1 MTEDLI
7 TGAEHWRRIR
17 RLLNEHRLELAAIA
31 AGLYPG
37 LPRVAG
43 TDLLCWPGW
52 LPATPLDLA
61 DLRLGWVSAPPP
73 PAADGAGEAAAHVL
87 PRSAAGRAYPT
98 YAAAIEALDRPALFE
113 NRVCYRLLDA
123 ELGGAD
129 RARPDRVLLDEAR
142 PDRAVLDEAR
152 LDVARPDRARLDRAV
167 VDRARPD
174 QDRPGPASPPRLRFG
189 LARYFDALNLGHAVA
204 HELTGAWA
212 SSGAPPDRADLDWAA
227 LPLRASV
234 GDPCALPRRS
244 ALTAV
249 TTLTLRRAPGGAA
262 SFLLHWRDPAR
273 VNHAGGLYQ
282 VMPAGIFQPVSAAP
296 AARRHDLSLWRCMT
310 REFSEELLGGSEE
323 YPTRGGRL
331 DYGQWPFHRE
341 LAAAREA
348 GTLRV
353 SCLGLGV
360 NPLTLATDILTVA
373 VFEAGVFDR
382 MFRGLVTENAEGR
395 VVTQDGSAAIPFTQA
410 TVDRFTGGAEPLQTA
425 GAALLRLAWQHRG
438 VLGISG

>member
-1 MTEDLI
+1 M
-7 TGAEHWRRIR
+7 
-17 RLLNEHRLELAAIA
+17 
-31 AGLYPG
+31 
-37 LPRVAG
+37 
-43 TDLLCWPGW
+43 
-52 LPATPLDLA
+52 
-61 DLRLGWVSAPPP
+61 
-73 PAADGAGEAAAHVL
+73 L
-87 PRSAAGRAYPT
+87 PRSAAGPAYPT

-129 RARPDRVLLDEAR
+129 Q
-142 PDRAVLDEAR
+142 
-152 LDVARPDRARLDRAV
+152 
-167 VDRARPD
+167 ARPD
-174 QDRPGPASPPRLRFG
+174 QSRPDQSRPGPASPPRLRFG
-189 LARYFDALNLGHAVA
+189 LARYFDAVNLGHAVA
-204 HELTGAWA
+204 HELTAAWA
-212 SSGAPPDRADLDWAA
+212 ASGTPPDRADLDGAA

-360 NPLTLATDILTVA
+360 DPLTLATDILTVA

-410 TVDRFTGGAEPLQTA
+410 AVDRFTGGAEPLQTA

>member
-1 MTEDLI
+1 MDQ
-7 TGAEHWRRIR
+7 ARVRAPAQWRRVR
-17 RLLNEHRLELAAIA
+17 RLLNEHRMALAATA
-31 AGLYPG
+31 AGLYPD

-61 DLRLGWVSAPPP
+61 DLRLGWTSAPPR
-73 PAADGAGEAAAHVL
+73 PAADGTGEAAAHVL
-87 PRSAAGRAYPT
+87 PRSPAGQAYPT

-123 ELGGAD
+123 DLGGA
-129 RARPDRVLLDEAR
+129 ASSS
-142 PDRAVLDEAR
+142 
-152 LDVARPDRARLDRAV
+152 
-167 VDRARPD
+167 
-174 QDRPGPASPPRLRFG
+174 RPGLRFG
-189 LARYFDALNLGHAVA
+189 PSRYFDAVNLGAAVA
-204 HELTGAWA
+204 HELAAAWA
-212 SSGAPPDRADLDWAA
+212 SSGTGPGLAA

-234 GDPCALPRRS
+234 GDPCALPQRS

-249 TTLTLRRAPGGAA
+249 TTLTLRRAGDGTA

-296 AARRHDLSLWRCMT
+296 AAWRHDFSLWRCMT

-331 DYGQWPFHRE
+331 DYGRWPFHRE
-341 LAAAREA
+341 LAAARAA

-360 NPLTLATDILTVA
+360 DPLTLATDILTVA
-373 VFEAGVFDR
+373 VFEAAVFDR
-382 MFRGLVTENAEGR
+382 VFRGLVGENAEGR
-395 VVTQDGSAAIPFTQA
+395 VVTQDGSAAIGFTRA
-410 TVDRFTGGAEPLQTA
+410 NVTRYTGGGEPVQTA
-425 GAALLRLAWQHRG
+425 GQALLRLAWQHRDQLG
-438 VLGISG
+438 VVAP

>member
-1 MTEDLI
+1 MTEPLT
-7 TGAEHWRRIR
+7 TGAGQWRRIR
-17 RLLNEHRLELAAIA
+17 RLLNEHRQELAAMA
-31 AGLYPG
+31 AGLYPD

-43 TDLLCWPGW
+43 TDLLCWPEW
-52 LPATPLDLA
+52 RPAAPLDLA
-61 DLRLGWVSAPPP
+61 ELRLDWISAPPR
-73 PAADGAGEAAAHVL
+73 PAADGTGAAAAHVL
-87 PRSAAGRAYPT
+87 PRTAAGQAYPA

-123 ELGGAD
+123 DLTGET
-129 RARPDRVLLDEAR
+129 RA
-142 PDRAVLDEAR
+142 
-152 LDVARPDRARLDRAV
+152 
-167 VDRARPD
+167 
-174 QDRPGPASPPRLRFG
+174 GPRRLRFG
-189 LARYFDALNLGHAVA
+189 PSRYFEAVNLGQAVA
-204 HELTGAWA
+204 HELTAAWA
-212 SSGAPPDRADLDWAA
+212 ASGSPPDRPPLDSAALDSAAPDCAALDWAA

-244 ALTAV
+244 ALTAI

-262 SFLLHWRDPAR
+262 SFLLHWRDPAL

-296 AARRHDLSLWRCMT
+296 AARRHDLSLWRCLT

-323 YPTRGGRL
+323 YPTRAGRL
-331 DYGQWPFHRE
+331 DYGRWPFHRE

-360 NPLTLATDILTVA
+360 DPLTLATDILTVA

-382 MFRGLVTENAEGR
+382 VFRGLVTENAEGR

-410 TVDRFTGGAEPLQTA
+410 SVDRFTSGGEPVQTA
-425 GAALLRLAWQHRG
+425 GEALLRLAWQHRDL
-438 VLGISG
+438 LGIAG

>member
-7 TGAEHWRRIR
+7 TGAEHWRRVR
-17 RLLNEHRLELAAIA
+17 RLLNEHRLELAAMA
-31 AGLYPG
+31 AGLYPD

-73 PAADGAGEAAAHVL
+73 AAADGAGEAAAHVL
-87 PRSAAGRAYPT
+87 PRSAAGPAYPT

-129 RARPDRVLLDEAR
+129 Q
-142 PDRAVLDEAR
+142 
-152 LDVARPDRARLDRAV
+152 
-167 VDRARPD
+167 ARPD
-174 QDRPGPASPPRLRFG
+174 QSRPDQSRPGPASPPRLRFG
-189 LARYFDALNLGHAVA
+189 LARYFDAVNLGHAVA
-204 HELTGAWA
+204 HELTAAWA
-212 SSGAPPDRADLDWAA
+212 ASGTPPDRADLDGAA

-323 YPTRGGRL
+323 YPTHGGRL

-410 TVDRFTGGAEPLQTA
+410 AVDRFTGGAEPLQTA

>member
-17 RLLNEHRLELAAIA
+17 RLLNEHRLELAAMA
-31 AGLYPG
+31 AGLYPD

-52 LPATPLDLA
+52 LPATPLDVA
-61 DLRLGWVSAPPP
+61 DLRLGWVSTPPP
-73 PAADGAGEAAAHVL
+73 AAADGAGEAAAHVL
-87 PRSAAGRAYPT
+87 PRSAAGPAYPT

-129 RARPDRVLLDEAR
+129 Q
-142 PDRAVLDEAR
+142 
-152 LDVARPDRARLDRAV
+152 
-167 VDRARPD
+167 ARPD
-174 QDRPGPASPPRLRFG
+174 QSRPDQSRPGPASPPRLRFG
-189 LARYFDALNLGHAVA
+189 LARYFDAVNLGHAVA

-212 SSGAPPDRADLDWAA
+212 SSGTAPDRADLDWAA

-331 DYGQWPFHRE
+331 DYGHWPFHRE

-360 NPLTLATDILTVA
+360 DPLTLATDILTVA

-410 TVDRFTGGAEPLQTA
+410 AVDRFTGGAEPLQTA

>member
-1 MTEDLI
+1 MTESLT

-17 RLLNEHRLELAAIA
+17 RLVNEHRLELAAMA
-31 AGLYPG
+31 AGLYPD

-52 LPATPLDLA
+52 RPAVPLDLA
-61 DLRLGWVSAPPP
+61 DLRLGWTSAPPR
-73 PAADGAGEAAAHVL
+73 PAADGMGEAAAHVL
-87 PRSAAGRAYPT
+87 PRSPAGQAYPT

-113 NRVCYRLLDA
+113 NRICYRLLDA
-123 ELGGAD
+123 ELGGA
-129 RARPDRVLLDEAR
+129 E
-142 PDRAVLDEAR
+142 
-152 LDVARPDRARLDRAV
+152 
-167 VDRARPD
+167 
-174 QDRPGPASPPRLRFG
+174 PGAADAASPPRLRFG
-189 LARYFDALNLGHAVA
+189 PSRYFDAVNLGHAVA
-204 HELTGAWA
+204 HELAAARA
-212 SSGAPPDRADLDWAA
+212 SPGTPPDWADLDWADLDWA
-227 LPLRASV
+227 DLPLRASV

-273 VNHAGGLYQ
+273 VNHAGGVYQ

-296 AARRHDLSLWRCMT
+296 AALRHDLSLWRCMT

-323 YPTRGGRL
+323 YPTRAGRL
-331 DYGQWPFHRE
+331 DYGRWPFHRE

-360 NPLTLATDILTVA
+360 DPLTLATDILTVA

-410 TVDRFTGGAEPLQTA
+410 TVDRFTGGTEPLQTA

>member
-7 TGAEHWRRIR
+7 TGAEHWRRVR
-17 RLLNEHRLELAAIA
+17 RLLTEHRLELAAMA
-31 AGLYPG
+31 AGLYPD

-52 LPATPLDLA
+52 LPATPLDVA

-73 PAADGAGEAAAHVL
+73 AAADGAGEAAAHVL
-87 PRSAAGRAYPT
+87 PRSAAGLAYPT

-123 ELGGAD
+123 ELGGAYQ
-129 RARPDRVLLDEAR
+129 
-142 PDRAVLDEAR
+142 
-152 LDVARPDRARLDRAV
+152 
-167 VDRARPD
+167 ARPD
-174 QDRPGPASPPRLRFG
+174 QSRPGRASPPRLRFG
-189 LARYFDALNLGHAVA
+189 LARYFDAVNLGHAVA
-204 HELTGAWA
+204 HELTAAWA
-212 SSGAPPDRADLDWAA
+212 ASGTPPDRADPDWAA

-249 TTLTLRRAPGGAA
+249 TTLTLRRAPGGMA

-360 NPLTLATDILTVA
+360 DPLTLATDILTVA

-410 TVDRFTGGAEPLQTA
+410 AVDRFTGGAEPLQTA

>member
-17 RLLNEHRLELAAIA
+17 RLLNEHRLELAATA
-31 AGLYPG
+31 AGLYPD

-61 DLRLGWVSAPPP
+61 DLRLGWVSAPPR
-73 PAADGAGEAAAHVL
+73 PAADGTGEAAAHVL
-87 PRSAAGRAYPT
+87 PRSPAGLAYPT
-98 YAAAIEALDRPALFE
+98 YAAAIEAVDRPALFE

-129 RARPDRVLLDEAR
+129 RARPDQALRH
-142 PDRAVLDEAR
+142 
-152 LDVARPDRARLDRAV
+152 VAQP
-167 VDRARPD
+167 DRARPD
-174 QDRPGPASPPRLRFG
+174 RPRPDQARRDQSRPGPASPPRLRFG
-189 LARYFDALNLGHAVA
+189 LARYFDAVNLGHAVA
-204 HELTGAWA
+204 HELTAAWA
-212 SSGAPPDRADLDWAA
+212 ASGTPPDRAELDWGA

-348 GTLRV
+348 DTLRV

-360 NPLTLATDILTVA
+360 DPLTLATDILTVA

-395 VVTQDGSAAIPFTQA
+395 VITQDGSAAIPFTQA

>member
-1 MTEDLI
+1 
-7 TGAEHWRRIR
+7 
-17 RLLNEHRLELAAIA
+17 
-31 AGLYPG
+31 
-37 LPRVAG
+37 
-43 TDLLCWPGW
+43 
-52 LPATPLDLA
+52 
-61 DLRLGWVSAPPP
+61 
-73 PAADGAGEAAAHVL
+73 
-87 PRSAAGRAYPT
+87 
-98 YAAAIEALDRPALFE
+98 
-113 NRVCYRLLDA
+113 
-123 ELGGAD
+123 
-129 RARPDRVLLDEAR
+129 
-142 PDRAVLDEAR
+142 
-152 LDVARPDRARLDRAV
+152 
-167 VDRARPD
+167 
-174 QDRPGPASPPRLRFG
+174 
-189 LARYFDALNLGHAVA
+189 
-204 HELTGAWA
+204 
-212 SSGAPPDRADLDWAA
+212 
-227 LPLRASV
+227 V

-323 YPTRGGRL
+323 YPTRAGRL
-331 DYGQWPFHRE
+331 DYGQWPFHQE

-360 NPLTLATDILTVA
+360 DPLTLATDILTVA

-382 MFRGLVTENAEGR
+382 MFRRLVTENAEGR

-410 TVDRFTGGAEPLQTA
+410 TVDRFTSGAEPLQTA

>member
-7 TGAEHWRRIR
+7 TGTEHWRRIR
-17 RLLNEHRLELAAIA
+17 RLLNEHRLELAALA
-31 AGLYPG
+31 ARLYPG

-73 PAADGAGEAAAHVL
+73 PAADGTGDAAAHVL
-87 PRSAAGRAYPT
+87 PRSAAGLAYPT

-123 ELGGAD
+123 ELGG
-129 RARPDRVLLDEAR
+129 PDPALPDQALLEEAR
-142 PDRAVLDEAR
+142 PD
-152 LDVARPDRARLDRAV
+152 
-167 VDRARPD
+167 
-174 QDRPGPASPPRLRFG
+174 QSRPGPACPPRLRFG

-212 SSGAPPDRADLDWAA
+212 SSGTPPDRADLDWAA
-227 LPLRASV
+227 LPLRASA

-249 TTLTLRRAPGGAA
+249 TTLTVRRAPGGAA

-282 VMPAGIFQPVSAAP
+282 VMPAGIFQPLSAAP

-323 YPTRGGRL
+323 YPTRDGRL
-331 DYGQWPFHRE
+331 DYGRWPFHRE

-360 NPLTLATDILTVA
+360 DPLTLATDILTVA
-373 VFEAGVFDR
+373 VFEAAVFDR
-382 MFRGLVTENAEGR
+382 LFRGLVTENAEGR
-395 VVTQDGSAAIPFTQA
+395 VVTQDGSAAIPFTRA

>member
-7 TGAEHWRRIR
+7 TGTEHWRRIR
-17 RLLNEHRLELAAIA
+17 RLLNEHRLELAAMA
-31 AGLYPG
+31 AGLYPD

-73 PAADGAGEAAAHVL
+73 PAADGTGEAAAHVL
-87 PRSAAGRAYPT
+87 PRSASGRAYPT

-123 ELGGAD
+123 DLGGA
-129 RARPDRVLLDEAR
+129 ASSG
-142 PDRAVLDEAR
+142 
-152 LDVARPDRARLDRAV
+152 
-167 VDRARPD
+167 
-174 QDRPGPASPPRLRFG
+174 RPGLRFG
-189 LARYFDALNLGHAVA
+189 PSRYFDAVNVGAAVG
-204 HELTGAWA
+204 HELTAAWM
-212 SSGAPPDRADLDWAA
+212 SGGTPALAA

-234 GDPCALPRRS
+234 GDPCALPHRS

-249 TTLTLRRAPGGAA
+249 TTLTLRRARDGSA

-282 VMPAGIFQPVSAAP
+282 VMPAGIFQPISAAR
-296 AARRHDLSLWRCMT
+296 AAQRHDFSLWRCMT

-331 DYGQWPFHRE
+331 DYGRWPFHHE
-341 LAAAREA
+341 LAEARAA

-360 NPLTLATDILTVA
+360 DPLTLATDILTVA
-373 VFEAGVFDR
+373 VFEAAVFDR
-382 MFRGLVTENAEGR
+382 VFRGLVGENAEGR

-410 TVDRFTGGAEPLQTA
+410 TVTRYTGGAEPVQTA
-425 GAALLRLAWQHRG
+425 GQALLRLAWQHREF
-438 VLGISG
+438 LGI

>member
-7 TGAEHWRRIR
+7 TGTEHWRRIR
-17 RLLNEHRLELAAIA
+17 RLLNEHRLELAALA
-31 AGLYPG
+31 ARLYPG

-73 PAADGAGEAAAHVL
+73 PAADGTGDAAAHVL
-87 PRSAAGRAYPT
+87 PRSAAGLAYPT

-113 NRVCYRLLDA
+113 NRVCYRLLGA

-129 RARPDRVLLDEAR
+129 PALPDQAFPGQAL
-142 PDRAVLDEAR
+142 LDEAR
-152 LDVARPDRARLDRAV
+152 LDP
-167 VDRARPD
+167 ARPD
-174 QDRPGPASPPRLRFG
+174 QSRPGLACPPRLRFG

-212 SSGAPPDRADLDWAA
+212 SSGTPPDRADLDWAA
-227 LPLRASV
+227 LPLRASA

-249 TTLTLRRAPGGAA
+249 TTLTVRRAPGGAA

-282 VMPAGIFQPVSAAP
+282 VMPAGIFQPLSAAP

-323 YPTRGGRL
+323 YPTRDGRL
-331 DYGQWPFHRE
+331 DYGRWPFHRE

-360 NPLTLATDILTVA
+360 DPLTLATDILTVA
-373 VFEAGVFDR
+373 VFEAAVFDR
-382 MFRGLVTENAEGR
+382 LFRGLVTENAEGR

>member
-7 TGAEHWRRIR
+7 TGAADWRQIR
-17 RLLNEHRLELAAIA
+17 RRLNEHRQELAAMA
-31 AGLYPG
+31 AALYPE

-52 LPATPLDLA
+52 LPAAPLDLA
-61 DLRLGWVSAPPP
+61 DLRLGWTSAPPR
-73 PAADGAGEAAAHVL
+73 PAADGTGEAAAHVL
-87 PRSAAGRAYPT
+87 PPRPAGQAYPT

-113 NRVCYRLLDA
+113 NRFCYRLPDA
-123 ELGGAD
+123 ELAGA
-129 RARPDRVLLDEAR
+129 AP
-142 PDRAVLDEAR
+142 
-152 LDVARPDRARLDRAV
+152 
-167 VDRARPD
+167 
-174 QDRPGPASPPRLRFG
+174 PGLRFG
-189 LARYFDALNLGHAVA
+189 PSRYFDAVNLGHAVA
-204 HELTGAWA
+204 HELAAARASPGA
-212 SSGAPPDRADLDWAA
+212 GPDLAA

-234 GDPCALPRRS
+234 GDPCALPRRC

-273 VNHAGGLYQ
+273 VNHAGGVYQ
-282 VMPAGIFQPVSAAP
+282 VMPAGIFQPVSPAP
-296 AARRHDLSLWRCMT
+296 AAQRHDLSLWRCMT

-331 DYGQWPFHRE
+331 DYRQWPFHRE
-341 LAAAREA
+341 LAAARDA

-353 SCLGLGV
+353 RCLGLGV
-360 NPLTLATDILTVA
+360 DPLTLATDILTVA

-382 MFRGLVTENAEGR
+382 IFRGLVTENAEGR

-410 TVDRFTGGAEPLQTA
+410 TVNRFTGGAEPLQTA
-425 GAALLRLAWQHRG
+425 GAALLRLAWRHRDHLG
-438 VLGISG
+438 VSG